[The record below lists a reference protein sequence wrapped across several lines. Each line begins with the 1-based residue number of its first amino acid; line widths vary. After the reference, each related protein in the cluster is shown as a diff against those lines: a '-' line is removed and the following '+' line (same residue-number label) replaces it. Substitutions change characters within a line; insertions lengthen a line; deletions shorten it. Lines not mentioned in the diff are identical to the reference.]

1 MDDANQATLF
11 AVTELLRKAR
21 PRITTLEETS
31 GLLTHHRQW
40 FHALVNM
47 FTTIG
52 YSVVWKILDFSQYG
66 LAQKRKRLVIFA
78 ACPGNVLP
86 EFPSPT
92 HGPSR
97 VPFTNVQD
105 ALRPIET
112 AQNIT
117 HHNPHL
123 KRICQK
129 AAYDPQ
135 TQLRGCITTN
145 GGIGNYHPEGWR
157 DFTVR
162 ELACLQSI
170 PVDFKLV
177 NSQNETTIKRQ
188 IGNAVPPRVAKLLFE
203 AVIEALKQQDR
214 VYANRLDDA

>member
-92 HGPSR
+92 CS
-97 VPFTNVQD
+97 F
-105 ALRPIET
+105 
-112 AQNIT
+112 
-117 HHNPHL
+117 
-123 KRICQK
+123 
-129 AAYDPQ
+129 Y
-135 TQLRGCITTN
+135 
-145 GGIGNYHPEGWR
+145 
-157 DFTVR
+157 
-162 ELACLQSI
+162 
-170 PVDFKLV
+170 
-177 NSQNETTIKRQ
+177 
-188 IGNAVPPRVAKLLFE
+188 
-203 AVIEALKQQDR
+203 
-214 VYANRLDDA
+214 